1 MSSRTTASSHTTASS
16 RTTASLYHMIWANY
30 RLPFLKVI
38 LLNLVNAAVSVGI
51 IAYINHTF
59 ISQPVFDTLSWLS
72 LGQFSLLVLLLLVTT
87 FLSQYALTRLGHRF
101 VYELRTKLVKQII
114 DTTVPQIDHL
124 GSARLLASLS
134 SDIQSITVAFVRMPE
149 LVQGIIL
156 SVGVGLYLGW
166 LSLPLLFIV
175 MFWIVMTIWISTI
188 LVKHVYTHLTEL
200 REINDALYQDYQSI
214 IEGRKELALNQHRA
228 EKLYTDDFLAHAKS
242 YEKTVTKSDTFH
254 LSAVNWSNIMMFA
267 SIGIVFAVANYLDIP
282 MGVATTFSL
291 TILFMQSPLL
301 HAVGAYPTLQT
312 AQVALEKIQSLEL
325 AEHQLSFATDTVA
338 QDWQSIT
345 LNNINYRYVGSS
357 HNSNAPDTAVNNNG
371 QNSDNSANSD
381 SNQNPTNNILKSV
394 NLTLQRGDVV
404 FLIGAN
410 GSGKSTLAKIITGI
424 FTPTTGT
431 VQVDGQSVN
440 SENNADF
447 RQLFSA
453 IFSDQHLFKQL
464 IGVQGHEPDADLVSD
479 WLHKL
484 NLQEKVS
491 VSDHKLS
498 TDKLSQG
505 QRKRLAM
512 LIAVAEQK
520 DILLLDEWAAD
531 QDPAFRRVF
540 YQTLI
545 PELKAM
551 GKTLFI
557 ISHDDGYFEHADRLL
572 LMKEGRLIELNAEE
586 RQRASK
592 DAIAMLK

>member
-1 MSSRTTASSHTTASS
+1 MSS
-16 RTTASLYHMIWANY
+16 RTTASLYHMIWAHY

-59 ISQPVFDTLSWLS
+59 ISQPVFDTLSLLS
-72 LGQFSLLVLLLLVTT
+72 LGYFAALITLLLITT
-87 FLSQYALTRLGHRF
+87 FLSQYALTRLGHQF

-114 DTTVPQIDHL
+114 DTKVPQIDHL
-124 GSARLLASLS
+124 GSARLIASLS
-134 SDIQSITVAFVRMPE
+134 SDIQSITTAFVRMPE
-149 LVQGIIL
+149 LVQGVIL
-156 SVGVGLYLGW
+156 SAGVALYLGW
-166 LSLPLLFIV
+166 LSLPLLFII

-188 LVKHVYTHLTEL
+188 LVKHVYTHLIKL
-200 REINDALYQDYQSI
+200 RAINDFLYQDYQSI
-214 IEGRKELALNQHRA
+214 IEGRKELALNQYRA
-228 EKLYTDDFLAHAKS
+228 EKLYSDDFLSHAKS
-242 YEKTVTKSDTFH
+242 YQKTVIKSDTFH

-267 SIGIVFAVANYLDIP
+267 SIGVVFAVSNYLNIP

-291 TILFMQSPLL
+291 TILFMQSPIL

-312 AQVALEKIQSLEL
+312 AQVALDKIQSLEL
-325 AEHQLSFATDTVA
+325 ADYQAAFMTDHVA
-338 QDWQSIT
+338 KDWHSISLT
-345 LNNINYRYVGSS
+345 DVGYRYGGI
-357 HNSNAPDTAVNNNG
+357 NTQTQELAGDVNN
-371 QNSDNSANSD
+371 SDD
-381 SNQNPTNNILKSV
+381 ILKSV
-394 NLTLQRGDVV
+394 NLTVRRGDVV

-424 FTPTTGT
+424 FTPTTG
-431 VQVDGQSVN
+431 SVN
-440 SENNADF
+440 VDQDNIDSENNADY

-464 IGVQGHEPDADLVSD
+464 IGNQGNQPDEALISD
-479 WLHKL
+479 WLQKL
-484 NLQEKVS
+484 NLQDKVS
-491 VSDHKLS
+491 VSDHQLS

-512 LIAVAEQK
+512 LLSVAEQK

-545 PELKAM
+545 PELKAL

-557 ISHDDGYFEHADRLL
+557 ISHDDSYFEHADRLL

-586 RQRASK
+586 RQRAST
-592 DAIAMLK
+592 DAIAMLQ

>member
-1 MSSRTTASSHTTASS
+1 MSSRTTT
-16 RTTASLYHMIWANY
+16 SLYNMIWAHY

-59 ISQPVFDTLSWLS
+59 ISQPVFDTLSLLS
-72 LGQFSLLVLLLLVTT
+72 LGYFAALIALLLVTT
-87 FLSQYALTRLGHRF
+87 FLSQYALTRLGHQF

-114 DTTVPQIDHL
+114 DTKVPQIDHL
-124 GSARLLASLS
+124 GSARLIASLS
-134 SDIQSITVAFVRMPE
+134 SDIQSITTAFVRMPE
-149 LVQGIIL
+149 LVQGVIL
-156 SVGVGLYLGW
+156 SAGVALYLGW
-166 LSLPLLFIV
+166 LSLPLLFII

-188 LVKHVYTHLTEL
+188 LVKHVYTHLIKL
-200 REINDALYQDYQSI
+200 RAINDFLYQDYQSI
-214 IEGRKELALNQHRA
+214 IEGRKELALNQYRA
-228 EKLYTDDFLAHAKS
+228 EKLYSDDFLSHAKS
-242 YEKTVTKSDTFH
+242 YQQTVIKSDTFH

-267 SIGIVFAVANYLDIP
+267 SIGVVFAVSNYLNIP

-291 TILFMQSPLL
+291 TILFMQSPIL

-312 AQVALEKIQSLEL
+312 AQVALDKIQSLDL
-325 AEHQLSFATDTVA
+325 ADYQAAFMTDHVA
-338 QDWQSIT
+338 KDWNSISLT
-345 LNNINYRYVGSS
+345 DVGYRYGGI
-357 HNSNAPDTAVNNNG
+357 NTQTQNLAGDANNPD
-371 QNSDNSANSD
+371 D
-381 SNQNPTNNILKSV
+381 ILKSV
-394 NLTLQRGDVV
+394 NLTVRRGDVV

-424 FTPTTGT
+424 FTPTTGSIH
-431 VQVDGQSVN
+431 VDQGIVD
-440 SENNADF
+440 SEDNADY

-464 IGVQGHEPDADLVSD
+464 IGNQGNEPDAALVSD

-491 VSDHKLS
+491 VSDHQLS

-512 LIAVAEQK
+512 LLSVAEQK

-545 PELKAM
+545 PELKAL

-557 ISHDDGYFEHADRLL
+557 ISHDDSYFEHADRLL
-572 LMKEGRLIELNAEE
+572 LMKEGKLIELNAEE
-586 RQRASK
+586 RQRAST
-592 DAIAMLK
+592 DAIAMLQ

>member
-1 MSSRTTASSHTTASS
+1 MSSH
-16 RTTASLYHMIWANY
+16 TTASLYHMIWANY

-72 LGQFSLLVLLLLVTT
+72 LAQFSLLVLLLLVTT

-325 AEHQLSFATDTVA
+325 AEHQPSFATDTVA

-357 HNSNAPDTAVNNNG
+357 SHALDTAVNDNA
-371 QNSDNSANSD
+371 QNSDNSDN
-381 SNQNPTNNILKSV
+381 NQNPSNNILKSV

-410 GSGKSTLAKIITGI
+410 GSGKSTLAKVITGI

-464 IGVQGHEPDADLVSD
+464 IGIQGNEPDADLVSD
-479 WLHKL
+479 WLYKL

>member
-1 MSSRTTASSHTTASS
+1 MSSRATV
-16 RTTASLYHMIWANY
+16 SLYRMIWANY
-30 RLPFLKVI
+30 RLPFIKVI
-38 LLNLVNAAVSVGI
+38 LLNLINASVSVGI

-59 ISQPVFDTLSWLS
+59 ISRPVFDTLSWQS
-72 LGQFSLLVLLLLVTT
+72 LGYFSALVVLLLITT
-87 FLSQYALTRLGHRF
+87 FVSQYALTRLGHKF

-114 DTTVPQIDHL
+114 DTSVPQVDHL

-149 LVQGIIL
+149 LVQGVIL
-156 SVGVGLYLGW
+156 SVGISLYLGW
-166 LSLPLLFIV
+166 LSLPLLLIV
-175 MFWIVMTIWISTI
+175 MFWIAMTIWVSTI
-188 LVKHVYTHLTEL
+188 LVKHVYHHLREL
-200 REINDALYQDYQSI
+200 RDINDLLYQDYQSI
-214 IEGRKELALNQHRA
+214 IDGRKELALNQHRA
-228 EKLYTDDFLAHAKS
+228 EKLYQTDFVTHAES
-242 YEKTVTKSDTFH
+242 YRKAVIKSDTFH

-267 SIGIVFAVANYLDIP
+267 AIGVVFAVSSYLNIP

-291 TILFMQSPLL
+291 TILFIQSPLL
-301 HAVGAYPTLQT
+301 QAVGAYPTLQT
-312 AQVALEKIQSLEL
+312 AKVALDKIQSLEL
-325 AEHQLSFATDTVA
+325 ADYQPAFGTDVA
-338 QDWQSIT
+338 IKDWHSIALT
-345 LNNINYRYVGSS
+345 DIDYRYE
-357 HNSNAPDTAVNNNG
+357 NND
-371 QNSDNSANSD
+371 SDAAAIGTIPAS
-381 SNQNPTNNILKSV
+381 NILKDV
-394 NLTLQRGDVV
+394 NLTLRRGNVI

-424 FTPTTGT
+424 FTPTTGS
-431 VQVDGQSVN
+431 VQVDNQLIDST
-440 SENNADF
+440 NNADY

-464 IGVQGHEPDADLVSD
+464 VGSRGSEPDMTLVTS

-484 NLQEKVS
+484 NLQDKVS
-491 VSDHKLS
+491 VTDERLS

-512 LIAVAEQK
+512 LISVAEQK

-557 ISHDDGYFEHADRLL
+557 ISHDDSYFEHADRLL
-572 LMKEGRLIELNAEE
+572 LMKEGQLIELNAEE
-586 RQRASK
+586 RQRASA
-592 DAIAMLK
+592 DAISMLH

>member
-1 MSSRTTASSHTTASS
+1 MSSRTTASSHTTVSS

-38 LLNLVNAAVSVGI
+38 LLNLINAAVSVGI

-114 DTTVPQIDHL
+114 DTAVPQVDHL

-325 AEHQLSFATDTVA
+325 AEHQSSFATDTVT

-357 HNSNAPDTAVNNNG
+357 SHALDTAVNDNA
-371 QNSDNSANSD
+371 QNSDNSDN
-381 SNQNPTNNILKSV
+381 NQNPANNILKSV

-464 IGVQGHEPDADLVSD
+464 IGYEGNQPDTALVSD

>member
-1 MSSRTTASSHTTASS
+1 
-16 RTTASLYHMIWANY
+16 MIWANY

-114 DTTVPQIDHL
+114 DTAVPQIDHL

-325 AEHQLSFATDTVA
+325 AEHQPSFATDTVA
-338 QDWQSIT
+338 QYWQSIT

-357 HNSNAPDTAVNNNG
+357 SHATDTAVNDNA
-371 QNSDNSANSD
+371 QNSDNSAN
-381 SNQNPTNNILKSV
+381 NQNPSNNILKSV

-431 VQVDGQSVN
+431 VQVDGQRVN

-464 IGVQGHEPDADLVSD
+464 IGIQGNEPDADLVSD

>member
-1 MSSRTTASSHTTASS
+1 MSSRA
-16 RTTASLYHMIWANY
+16 TASLYHMIWAHY
-30 RLPFLKVI
+30 RLPFFKVI

-59 ISQPVFDTLSWLS
+59 ISQPAFNTLSWVS
-72 LGQFSLLVLLLLVTT
+72 LGYFSALVLLLLVTT
-87 FLSQYALTRLGHRF
+87 FLSQYALTRLGHKF
-101 VYELRTKLVKQII
+101 VYELRTTLVKQII
-114 DTTVPQIDHL
+114 GTKVPQIDHL

-156 SVGVGLYLGW
+156 SAGVALYLGW
-166 LSLPLLFIV
+166 LSLPLLLIV

-188 LVKHVYTHLTEL
+188 LVKHVYKHLTEL
-200 REINDALYQDYQSI
+200 RDINDLLYQDYESI

-228 EKLYTDDFLAHAKS
+228 KKLYNTDFLSHAKS
-242 YEKTVTKSDTFH
+242 YEKTVVKSDTFH

-267 SIGIVFAVANYLDIP
+267 AIGVVFAVSNYLDIP
-282 MGVATTFSL
+282 MTVATTFSL
-291 TILFMQSPLL
+291 TILFVQSPLL

-312 AQVALEKIQSLEL
+312 AQVALDKIKSLEL
-325 AEHQLSFATDTVA
+325 AEYQSAFATDTAVK
-338 QDWQSIT
+338 DWQSIT
-345 LNNINYRYVGSS
+345 LSDIHYCYESSRYE
-357 HNSNAPDTAVNNNG
+357 SNHSDTSGLMTKNTAH
-371 QNSDNSANSD
+371 
-381 SNQNPTNNILKSV
+381 SNDILKDV
-394 NLTLQRGDVV
+394 NLTLKRGDVV

-410 GSGKSTLAKIITGI
+410 GSGKSTLAKIMTGI
-424 FTPTTGT
+424 FTPTTG
-431 VQVDGQSVN
+431 SVHIDAQLID
-440 SENNADF
+440 SKNNADY

-464 IGVQGHEPDADLVSD
+464 IGCEGNDPDMTLVD
-479 WLHKL
+479 TWLHKL
-484 NLQEKVS
+484 NLQDKVS
-491 VSDHKLS
+491 VTDHRLS

-512 LIAVAEQK
+512 LIAVAEHK

-545 PELKAM
+545 PELKAL

-557 ISHDDGYFEHADRLL
+557 ISHDDSYFEHADRLL
-572 LMKEGRLIELNAEE
+572 LMKEGNLIELNAEE
-586 RQRASK
+586 RQRASA
-592 DAIAMLK
+592 DAISMLK

>member
-1 MSSRTTASSHTTASS
+1 MSSHTTASSHTTVSS

-72 LGQFSLLVLLLLVTT
+72 LGQFSLLILLLLVTT

-267 SIGIVFAVANYLDIP
+267 SIGIVFAVANYFDIP

-325 AEHQLSFATDTVA
+325 AEHQPSFATDTVA

-357 HNSNAPDTAVNNNG
+357 NSNSSHAPDIAVNA
-371 QNSDNSANSD
+371 QNSDNSAN
-381 SNQNPTNNILKSV
+381 NQNPANNILKSV

-464 IGVQGHEPDADLVSD
+464 IGIQGNEPDAALVSD

>member
-1 MSSRTTASSHTTASS
+1 MSSRASV
-16 RTTASLYHMIWANY
+16 SLHHMIWAQY

-38 LLNLVNAAVSVGI
+38 LLNLINAAVSVGI
-51 IAYINHTF
+51 IAYINQTF
-59 ISQPVFDTLSWLS
+59 ISQPVFNTLSWSS
-72 LGQFSLLVLLLLVTT
+72 LGQFALLVLLLLVTT
-87 FLSQYALTRLGHRF
+87 FVSQYALTRLGHKF

-149 LVQGIIL
+149 LVQGVIL

-166 LSLPLLFIV
+166 LSLPLLLIV
-175 MFWIVMTIWISTI
+175 MFWIAMTIWISTL
-188 LVKHVYTHLTEL
+188 LVKHVYTHLTKL
-200 REINDALYQDYQSI
+200 REINDVLYQDYQSI

-228 EKLYTDDFLAHAKS
+228 QKLYTDDFLAHAKS

-267 SIGIVFAVANYLDIP
+267 SIGVIFAISNYLGIS
-282 MGVATTFSL
+282 MGIATTFSL

-312 AQVALEKIQSLEL
+312 AQVALDKIQSLEL
-325 AEHQLSFATDTVA
+325 AEYQPLFRTDNTS
-338 QDWQSIT
+338 QHWQTISLT
-345 LNNINYRYVGSS
+345 DVNYRYNVSNNSVSNASDNASDNASNSS
-357 HNSNAPDTAVNNNG
+357 VSNSNDTGA
-371 QNSDNSANSD
+371 QALIAKDSDHSG
-381 SNQNPTNNILKSV
+381 NILKDV
-394 NLTLQRGDVV
+394 NLTLRRGDVV

-424 FTPTTGT
+424 FTPTTGAVT
-431 VQVDGQSVN
+431 IDKQPVN
-440 SENNADF
+440 SQNNADY
-447 RQLFSA
+447 RQLYSA
-453 IFSDQHLFKQL
+453 IFSDQHIFKQL
-464 IGVQGHEPDADLVSD
+464 IGRQGRQPDKALVNA

-484 NLQEKVS
+484 DLQDKIS
-491 VSDHKLS
+491 VADNQLS

-545 PELKAM
+545 PELKAL

-592 DAIAMLK
+592 DAIAMLA